1 MLRLLLPICWKIW
14 PVAAKV
20 VFLITVGCSHGG
32 LAQGKS
38 QQGATETMTTTTH
51 SSGPAVVCTPHSAQP
66 SVTYGLAQGPQDS
79 GGYRVQEEWAWLDIS

>member
-38 QQGATETMTTTTH
+38 QQGATDTMDNHTLLCCLWASGGLH
-51 SSGPAVVCTPHSAQP
+51 STLCPTISHIWLSPGAPRLRWLPCAGGV
-66 SVTYGLAQGPQDS
+66 GLA
-79 GGYRVQEEWAWLDIS
+79 